1 MLKKYGFGEKTAG
14 CRAMFGYV
22 RPQTGELRVRE
33 FMYYKSVYC
42 GLCKSMERHI
52 SPLLSLSLRYD
63 FVLLALVRMLLS
75 DIRGEVVPG
84 RCGFNPLRKKP
95 VLADNEALRYSAA
108 CSALLLYY
116 GVCDNIAD
124 EHGLK
129 RLLWRMARLP
139 ASAMRRRALARDALG
154 TLDETVRAELD
165 LLAQAERAKESS
177 PDAAAQPFGTL
188 LGALFGYGLDG
199 SAKRIAENAGMHVGR
214 FIYLCD
220 AADDAPEDEK
230 SGAYNPF
237 VCAAQREG
245 LGAAAYL
252 KQSRTRIETALRM
265 ECREALYAVQLAEA
279 WETHPTR
286 PCIENIFIY
295 GMPAA
300 AKHVL
305 DFPGVPLSGADLSGT
320 DYSAADGIQESDP
333 MPERVPPFSDGAPAA
348 DSASVRD
355 TDSAP

>member
-1 MLKKYGFGEKTAG
+1 
-14 CRAMFGYV
+14 MFGYV
-22 RPQTGELRVRE
+22 RPQTGELRVKE
-33 FMYYKSVYC
+33 YMYYKSVYC
-42 GLCKSMERHI
+42 GLCRSMERHI

-75 DIRGEVVPG
+75 DTRGAIEQR
-84 RCGFNPLRKKP
+84 RCGVNPLRRRP

-129 RLLWRMARLP
+129 RLLWRTAKLP
-139 ASAMRRRALARDALG
+139 ASAMHGKALARESLG
-154 TLDETVRAELD
+154 ALDETVRMELD
-165 LLAQAERAKESS
+165 QLAQAEQAGEPS

-188 LGALFGYGLDG
+188 LGAMFGYGLDG
-199 SAKRIAENAGMHVGR
+199 SAKRIAENVGMHVGR

-237 VCAAQREG
+237 VCAAEREG

-252 KQSRTRIETALRM
+252 KQSRTCIETALRM

-279 WETHPTR
+279 WETHPAR

-305 DFPGVPLSGADLSGT
+305 DFPGVPLSKSDISKT
-320 DYSAADGIQESDP
+320 DIAAADEK
-333 MPERVPPFSDGAPAA
+333 
-348 DSASVRD
+348 DSAG
-355 TDSAP
+355 